1 MLPTAKNANASA
13 YHFQPINVPREH
25 PANNPDQAV
34 FKTDPVVSNKAPA
47 DTIAPVARSRAIAP
61 PCRVAAKTAPAK
73 VAPVSPLLVAA
84 KTRLLT
90 RRKYSVNCR
99 RRRRASVAEAALEKA

>member
-13 YHFQPINVPREH
+13 YHFQPINVHREH

-61 PCRVAAKTAPAK
+61 PCRVVAKTAPAK
-73 VAPVSPLLVAA
+73 IARASRLQVAA

-99 RRRRASVAEAALEKA
+99 KRKHVLAAVAARERA